1 MSSARG
7 DRPVTGM
14 EVTGEWVRAVA
25 AGVEKF
31 SADSRESA
39 LIVLEEADLAGAE
52 PGEWYSLAGYVDAVA
67 AIHDLVGD
75 QAVHALGQ
83 RIARAAPFPDG
94 IESVSDGLAALD
106 GVCRAGHRG
115 GDPGGYAFRQIG
127 DDDGRVECRTPYP
140 CAFDRGIVEGAA
152 VAHADGFVCVSEVG
166 ACRTDG
172 ADRCTYEVSW

>member
-7 DRPVTGM
+7 DRPVTEM

-31 SADSRESA
+31 SVDSRESA
-39 LIVLEEADLAGAE
+39 RTVLEDADLAGAE
-52 PGEWYSLAGYVDAVA
+52 PGEWYALAGYVDAVA
-67 AIHDLVGD
+67 GIHDLVGD
-75 QAVHALGQ
+75 HAVHALGQ
-83 RIARAAPFPDG
+83 RIARAVPFPDDA
-94 IESVSDGLAALD
+94 ESVPDALAALD
-106 GVCRAGHRG
+106 EGCRAGHRG
-115 GDPGGYAFRQIG
+115 GDLGGYAFRQIG

-152 VAHADGFVCVSEVG
+152 VAHADGFVCVCEVG
-166 ACRTDG
+166 ACRADG

>member
-1 MSSARG
+1 MSPARG
-7 DRPVTGM
+7 DPSVSGI
-14 EVTGEWVRAVA
+14 EVTGEWVRTVA

-39 LIVLEEADLAGAE
+39 RTVLRDAGLAEAD
-52 PGEWYSLAGYVDAVA
+52 PGEWYSLAGYINAVA
-67 AIHDLVGD
+67 TIHDLVGD

-83 RIARAAPFPDG
+83 RVARTVPFPDDA
-94 IESVSDGLAALD
+94 ESVPAALAALD
-106 GVCRAGHRG
+106 EACRAGHRG
-115 GDPGGYAFRQIG
+115 GDLGGYAFRQIG

-140 CAFDRGIVEGAA
+140 CAFDRGIVEGTA
-152 VAHADGFVCVSEVG
+152 VAHADGFVCVCEVG

>member
-1 MSSARG
+1 MSHTRG
-7 DRPVTGM
+7 DRSVTGM
-14 EVTGEWVRAVA
+14 EVTGEWVRTVA

-39 LIVLEEADLAGAE
+39 LVVLEDADLAGAE
-52 PGEWYSLAGYVDAVA
+52 PGQWYSLAGYADAVG
-67 AIHDLVGD
+67 AIHELVGD

-83 RIARAAPFPDG
+83 RIARVVAFPDDAEG
-94 IESVSDGLAALD
+94 VSAGLAALD
-106 GVCRAGHRG
+106 EACRAGHRG
-115 GDPGGYAFRQIG
+115 GEFGGYAFRQIG
-127 DDDGRVECRTPYP
+127 DDDGRIECRTPYP

-152 VAHADGFVCVSEVG
+152 VAHADGFVRVCEVG